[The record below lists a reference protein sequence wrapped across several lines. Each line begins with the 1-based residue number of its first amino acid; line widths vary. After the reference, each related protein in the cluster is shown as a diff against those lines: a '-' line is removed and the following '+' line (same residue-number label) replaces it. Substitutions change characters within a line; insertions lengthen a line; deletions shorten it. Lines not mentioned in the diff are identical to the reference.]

1 VVSPL
6 HFFRGIV
13 FIMSTTTITED
24 RIELTSFPATSHYP
38 LNKSS
43 PSTSRPASVT
53 HSHDEGSENAAYS
66 VTAVPDGGY
75 GWVVVA
81 AGFTTSF
88 FSNAIINCWGVLQA
102 ALLNSTLKDVAP
114 STLSYVGSLGLAGGT
129 LYGLGAVRLIRL
141 IGCRPTILLG
151 VFLMGLSLIGASFCT
166 SNLPGLFGTYSI
178 IGGIGMSLN
187 WTVNNTIPVQ
197 YFSARLGLAN
207 GLIKLGGGV
216 GGCVMA
222 VALEALYRRVGIEWT
237 FRIQGLLTWGV
248 GIPAAWMTKDRVPL
262 RKAPFVDL
270 SMFKSA
276 TFIAVFAASA
286 IGVFALFVPPY
297 YLPLF
302 AQSIGLSPSTG
313 AALVAAFNACNAL
326 GRFIAGPLCDKI
338 GPLNMFV
345 IAMVLNAASMLAIW
359 PVSST
364 LGPLVLF
371 AIINGVAN
379 GAYFTTQPTVV
390 AGIFGPGR
398 AAVAMSMSATG
409 WSVGYLMGAPIA
421 GYLLQ
426 ASGGRWDSGSGQSI
440 DTYRTAIFYAGGTA
454 TVSAL
459 CVLVARITVTRK
471 LRKRV

>member
-1 VVSPL
+1 
-6 HFFRGIV
+6 
-13 FIMSTTTITED
+13 MSTTTTVTED
-24 RIELTSFPATSHYP
+24 RIELTRFPTTSHHAS
-38 LNKSS
+38 NKSL
-43 PSTSRPASVT
+43 PSTPRPASV
-53 HSHDEGSENAAYS
+53 SHIQDEGPDNSAYS

-75 GWVVVA
+75 GWIVVA
-81 AGFTTSF
+81 GGFTTSF
-88 FSNAIINCWGVLQA
+88 CNNAIINCWGVLQA

-114 STLSYVGSLGLAGGT
+114 ATLSYVGSLGLASGA
-129 LYGLGAVRLIRL
+129 LYGLGAVSLMRY
-141 IGCRPTILLG
+141 IGCRATIVLG
-151 VFLMGLSLIGASFCT
+151 NFLMGLSLIGASFCT

-178 IGGIGMSLN
+178 VGGIGMSLN
-187 WTVNNTIPVQ
+187 WTVNNTVPVQ
-197 YFSARLGLAN
+197 YFSARLGLTN

-222 VALEALYRRVGIEWT
+222 IALEALNRRVGIEWT
-237 FRIQGLLTWGV
+237 FRIQGLLTWAIGL
-248 GIPAAWMTKDRVPL
+248 PAAWVVKDRVPL

-270 SMFKSA
+270 SMFRSA
-276 TFIAVFAASA
+276 TFIATFVASA

-313 AALVAAFNACNAL
+313 AGLVAAFNACNAL

-345 IAMVLNAASMLAIW
+345 IAMALNAASMLAIW

-398 AAVAMSMSATG
+398 AAVAMSMSVTG

-426 ASGGRWDSGSGQSI
+426 AAGGRWGSGSGVGI
-440 DTYRTAIFYAGGTA
+440 DAYRPAIFYAGGTA
-454 TVSAL
+454 TISAL
-459 CVLVARITVTRK
+459 CVLVARLVVTRK

>member
-1 VVSPL
+1 
-6 HFFRGIV
+6 
-13 FIMSTTTITED
+13 MSTTTTITED
-24 RIELTSFPATSHYP
+24 RIELTRFPATPHHLPS
-38 LNKSS
+38 KSL
-43 PSTSRPASVT
+43 PSASRPTSVT
-53 HSHDEGSENAAYS
+53 NSHDELPESATYS

-81 AGFTTSF
+81 GGFTTSF
-88 FSNAIINCWGVLQA
+88 CNNAIINCWGVLQA
-102 ALLNSTLKDVAP
+102 ALLDSTLKDVPP
-114 STLSYVGSLGLAGGT
+114 STLSYVGSLGLAGGA
-129 LYGLGAVRLIRL
+129 LYGLGAVRLMRQ
-141 IGCRPTILLG
+141 IGCQATILLG

-187 WTVNNTIPVQ
+187 WTVNNTVPVQ

-237 FRIQGLLTWGV
+237 FRIQGLLTWAV
-248 GIPAAWMTKDRVPL
+248 GLPAAWMVKDRVPL

-270 SMFKSA
+270 PMFRSPA
-276 TFIAVFAASA
+276 FIATFAASA

-371 AIINGVAN
+371 AILNGVAN

-398 AAVAMSMSATG
+398 AAVAMSMSVTG

-421 GYLLQ
+421 GYLLE
-426 ASGGRWDSGSGQSI
+426 ATSGRWNSGPGQSI
-440 DTYRTAIFYAGGTA
+440 DAYRPAIFYAGGTA
-454 TVSAL
+454 TLSAL
-459 CVLVARITVTRK
+459 CVLVARLTVTRK
-471 LRKRV
+471 LGKRV